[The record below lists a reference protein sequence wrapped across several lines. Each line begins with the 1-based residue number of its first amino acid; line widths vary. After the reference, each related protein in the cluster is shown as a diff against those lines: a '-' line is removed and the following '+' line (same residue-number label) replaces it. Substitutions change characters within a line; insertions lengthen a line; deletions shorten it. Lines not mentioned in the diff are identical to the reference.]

1 MNSCPPALIQD
12 PRYHSP
18 EIFRFVKH
26 YYLGKTLY
34 RGRFTDVA
42 LGKHRASQQKVIIKS
57 IQTKHYCKLKE
68 ASFLKKLIH
77 VPGVIKYFDHFNI
90 THNVNLLVI
99 EYFSKMSLKT
109 LLHQYGPLSEINT
122 HTIFK
127 QLVSTVQSCF
137 SCFIL
142 HRDIKP
148 SNILININTLQI
160 KLINFNSA
168 SHFNTE
174 NDQFNTPLSKDIAP
188 PEYFTRRSYSPN
200 GLYVWALGLILYEML
215 YNRPPCQTNNNVV
228 RYFCSLYAKKP
239 LSVEAEQLVFWML
252 TKKTKKRIL
261 LHELEHHPWITKK
274 WI

>member
-174 NDQFNTPLSKDIAP
+174 NDQLNTPLLKDIAP

-200 GLYVWALGLILYEML
+200 GLYVWTLGLILYKML
-215 YNRPPCQTNNNVV
+215 YNRN
-228 RYFCSLYAKKP
+228 
-239 LSVEAEQLVFWML
+239 
-252 TKKTKKRIL
+252 
-261 LHELEHHPWITKK
+261 
-274 WI
+274 